1 MKICNA
7 ILSSATHGKRLLT
20 FCPRSVSVRR
30 PLSARWGGV
39 FLLLTCLGGCAY
51 YSFTGATIPA
61 NLNTL
66 AIPLVV
72 DNSVN
77 TIPSLSDELT
87 EELINR
93 FINQTRLSLAPNESD
108 ADAVLS
114 AEISR
119 YTNAPSS
126 VSGDE
131 TAARNR
137 ITISVSVVYL
147 DQTEDRELLNRSFS
161 NFQEYDPID
170 IDGETEAALVALEN
184 VAEDIFAAA
193 TSNW

>member
-1 MKICNA
+1 M
-7 ILSSATHGKRLLT
+7 
-20 FCPRSVSVRR
+20 
-30 PLSARWGGV
+30 
-39 FLLLTCLGGCAY
+39 LLTCLGGCAY

-137 ITISVSVVYL
+137 ITISVSVVYI